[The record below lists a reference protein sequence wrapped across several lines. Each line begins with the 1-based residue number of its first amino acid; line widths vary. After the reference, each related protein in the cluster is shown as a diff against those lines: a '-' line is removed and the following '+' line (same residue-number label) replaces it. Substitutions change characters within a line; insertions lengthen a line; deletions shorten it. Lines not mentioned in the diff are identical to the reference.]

1 MRLVDFFGNLSVPDV
16 FIKNQMFIYF
26 DVLNVPPGHLLGT
39 DFNYFLKVG
48 TNYEG
53 THSRVHTR
61 VVLHNRQSCPL

>member
-1 MRLVDFFGNLSVPDV
+1 MSKLSRLVDFFGNLSVPDV

-48 TNYEG
+48 TY
-53 THSRVHTR
+53 VHTMKI
-61 VVLHNRQSCPL
+61 VLIQEYLLEY